1 MTIGS
6 YVPLWPDIQLCK
18 DRLDYRRKYVTLSE
32 IPEISLSE
40 SEFLP
45 SLMTCQLLHW
55 AMASS
60 AGWAMGAAWSSPH
73 LPSSFCTALK
83 NQGGWKLMLEAEGSC
98 CLAQWVP
105 WSSLLLSH
113 NGLNRQ
119 ETGPTVGQ
127 DWMLGRRWII
137 PPGAALVWVSTALP
151 PPPLCS
157 VLWALLLWLCLPHGK
172 WSPYWKIA
180 IFLQSRKRKTKLP
193 EEISFNHGKKKSVQ
207 SPSSQQFGLLCSAVS
222 SAKLIL
228 FKDCSLVV
236 L

>member
-18 DRLDYRRKYVTLSE
+18 DRLDYGRKYVTLSE

-73 LPSSFCTALK
+73 LPSAFCAALK
-83 NQGGWKLMLEAEGSC
+83 NQGGWKIMLEAEGSC

-113 NGLNRQ
+113 NSLNRQ
-119 ETGPTVGQ
+119 ETGLRAGQ
-127 DWMLGRRWII
+127 DWILGRRWII

-151 PPPLCS
+151 PPPR
-157 VLWALLLWLCLPHGK
+157 ALFCEPSYCGCAYTTWKMVSLLKNCYFLTVMEK
-172 WSPYWKIA
+172 KNKITWTN
-180 IFLQSRKRKTKLP
+180 F
-193 EEISFNHGKKKSVQ
+193 F
-207 SPSSQQFGLLCSAVS
+207 
-222 SAKLIL
+222 
-228 FKDCSLVV
+228 
-236 L
+236 